1 MEEIVVAGL
10 VGAGLGYLVRLG
22 QEQLPRVVRGLARN
36 RVVAGS
42 ARRGRDVLQAGAKGG
57 MQVAQAGAK
66 GGMQVAQAGAKG
78 GMQVAQAGA
87 KGGMQVARAAV
98 GRAPGAV
105 RPSATGRPAQAR
117 AVRVPVGEGA
127 RAPRRTSTRTS
138 GRPPV
143 PKRETGRR
151 GQSTDEPGAAA
162 RSQARTRS

>member
-42 ARRGRDVLQAGAKGG
+42 ARRGRDVL
-57 MQVAQAGAK
+57 QAGAK

-151 GQSTDEPGAAA
+151 GQSSDEPGAAA
-162 RSQARTRS
+162 RSKARTGP

>member
-42 ARRGRDVLQAGAKGG
+42 ARRGRDVL
-57 MQVAQAGAK
+57 QAGAK

>member
-1 MEEIVVAGL
+1 MEEIMVAGL

-22 QEQLPRVVRGLARN
+22 QEQIPRVVRGLARN

-57 MQVAQAGAK
+57 MQVAQA
-66 GGMQVAQAGAKG
+66 
-78 GMQVAQAGA
+78 
-87 KGGMQVARAAV
+87 AV

-105 RPSATGRPAQAR
+105 RPSATGRPTQAR
-117 AVRVPVGEGA
+117 AARVPGGEGA

-151 GQSTDEPGAAA
+151 GQSSDEPGAAA
-162 RSQARTRS
+162 RSKARTGP

>member
-22 QEQLPRVVRGLARN
+22 QEQIPRAVRGLARN

-57 MQVAQAGAK
+57 VQVAQAGAK
-66 GGMQVAQAGAKG
+66 GGV
-78 GMQVAQAGA
+78 
-87 KGGMQVARAAV
+87 QVARAAV

-105 RPSATGRPAQAR
+105 RPSATGRPTQAR

-151 GQSTDEPGAAA
+151 GQSSDEPGAAA
-162 RSQARTRS
+162 RSKARTGP

>member
-22 QEQLPRVVRGLARN
+22 QEQMPRVVRGLARN

-57 MQVAQAGAK
+57 IQVALAGAK
-66 GGMQVAQAGAKG
+66 GGV
-78 GMQVAQAGA
+78 QVAQAGA

-105 RPSATGRPAQAR
+105 RPSATGRPAPAR

-162 RSQARTRS
+162 RSEARTGS

>member
-1 MEEIVVAGL
+1 MEEIMVAGL

-22 QEQLPRVVRGLARN
+22 QEQIPRVVRGLARN

-66 GGMQVAQAGAKG
+66 GGMQVAQA
-78 GMQVAQAGA
+78 
-87 KGGMQVARAAV
+87 AV

-105 RPSATGRPAQAR
+105 RPSATGRPTQAR
-117 AVRVPVGEGA
+117 AARVPGGEGA

-151 GQSTDEPGAAA
+151 GQSSDEPGAAA
-162 RSQARTRS
+162 RSKARTGP

>member
-22 QEQLPRVVRGLARN
+22 QEQIPRAVRGLARN

-57 MQVAQAGAK
+57 VQVAQAGAK
-66 GGMQVAQAGAKG
+66 GGVQVAQ
-78 GMQVAQAGA
+78 
-87 KGGMQVARAAV
+87 AAV

-105 RPSATGRPAQAR
+105 RPSATGRPTQAR

-138 GRPPV
+138 TRTSGRPSGRPPV

-151 GQSTDEPGAAA
+151 GQSSDEPGAAA
-162 RSQARTRS
+162 RSKARTGP